1 MAACD
6 GAHAAASWGLAS
18 PLLRGNEQAV
28 QFEESYWTTRS
39 GDGGK
44 VRDRGMSRE
53 SSVFSNC
60 PHEESYWT
68 TRTASKSDNNLAD
81 MGVASMPVECAADGQ
96 SSLTGSITSLIATC
110 IGTGVLALPFA
121 FEAAGP
127 GLGGII
133 LLVSV
138 LLSGLSSHL
147 LVKCCDWVGVF
158 SYEEIMIAAFG
169 RCGSVLMETTV
180 LWLLLGA
187 MTSLLVVT
195 GDALE
200 LAFVAGAGGTDHELA
215 WWQSR
220 SKLLA
225 FDVIFVV
232 LPLSWG
238 QSPHSLRYSN
248 SMAVTCTSLT
258 ALLIVASGIASVDG
272 LTLLLE
278 GPLYQCG
285 LTSVQAAPIIM
296 LSLGCQVQ
304 VPCVYGD
311 LKDRSSKRMTWG
323 LVIVGACCFFI
334 YSAVSI
340 LGIAAVKPNALAAVP
355 GNILD
360 GFPGGRPDA
369 LLMRGLQGV
378 AVTLVYPMLLL
389 PCRSTLDH
397 LLFGGGAS
405 LVQPVVPCIMRL
417 RHGME
422 TLTIIGITFWLATCN
437 TDLAS
442 VFGFTGATA
451 GSLICYMLP
460 PLAYLKL
467 RRMRPRDELAGS
479 SMMAAASWAAVVF
492 TIPVM
497 GAALWFNYEKYQSGA
512 EG

>member
-215 WWQSR
+215 WWQ
-220 SKLLA
+220 
-225 FDVIFVV
+225 
-232 LPLSWG
+232 
-238 QSPHSLRYSN
+238 
-248 SMAVTCTSLT
+248 
-258 ALLIVASGIASVDG
+258 
-272 LTLLLE
+272 
-278 GPLYQCG
+278 
-285 LTSVQAAPIIM
+285 
-296 LSLGCQVQ
+296 
-304 VPCVYGD
+304 
-311 LKDRSSKRMTWG
+311 
-323 LVIVGACCFFI
+323 
-334 YSAVSI
+334 
-340 LGIAAVKPNALAAVP
+340 
-355 GNILD
+355 
-360 GFPGGRPDA
+360 
-369 LLMRGLQGV
+369 
-378 AVTLVYPMLLL
+378 
-389 PCRSTLDH
+389 
-397 LLFGGGAS
+397 
-405 LVQPVVPCIMRL
+405 
-417 RHGME
+417 
-422 TLTIIGITFWLATCN
+422 
-437 TDLAS
+437 
-442 VFGFTGATA
+442 
-451 GSLICYMLP
+451 
-460 PLAYLKL
+460 
-467 RRMRPRDELAGS
+467 
-479 SMMAAASWAAVVF
+479 
-492 TIPVM
+492 
-497 GAALWFNYEKYQSGA
+497 
-512 EG
+512 